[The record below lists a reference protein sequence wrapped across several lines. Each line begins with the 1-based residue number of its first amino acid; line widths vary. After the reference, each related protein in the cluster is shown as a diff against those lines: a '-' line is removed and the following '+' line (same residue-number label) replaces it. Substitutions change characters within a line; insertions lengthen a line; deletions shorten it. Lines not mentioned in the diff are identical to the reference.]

1 MLFSEQ
7 LPSFTYHY
15 YNTVVTATL
24 SKKIKMQDSRDL
36 NVRHAT
42 KPSSDITHQSF
53 VKRIFVFFARFKFTK
68 CHSDWSSS
76 VIFIYMFH
84 WRARI
89 IFFLVHSFY
98 FISVTIILIFSRE
111 FRSLISIHE
120 PNPASPVSSLFHYNA
135 FHRLSLISISH
146 YPSCYL

>member
-1 MLFSEQ
+1 MLFTEQ

-15 YNTVVTATL
+15 NTTVVTATH

-42 KPSSDITHQSF
+42 KHSSDITNQSF
-53 VKRIFVFFARFKFTK
+53 VKRIFVLFARFKFTK
-68 CHSDWSSS
+68 CHSDWCTL

-89 IFFLVHSFY
+89 IFFLVHTFY
-98 FISVTIILIFSRE
+98 FSSVTIILIFLRE
-111 FRSLISIHE
+111 FSSVISIYE
-120 PNPASPVSSLFHYNA
+120 LNPALPGSSLFHYNA
-135 FHRLSLISISH
+135 LHILSLISISH
-146 YPSCYL
+146 